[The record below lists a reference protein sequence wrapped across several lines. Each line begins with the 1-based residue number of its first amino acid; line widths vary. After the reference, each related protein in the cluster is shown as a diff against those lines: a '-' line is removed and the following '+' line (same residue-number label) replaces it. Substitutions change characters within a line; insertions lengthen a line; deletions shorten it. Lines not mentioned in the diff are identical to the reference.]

1 MRFRVLK
8 TINNNIVS
16 CLDENNREH
25 IVMGRGLGFGM
36 RTGQEIPEEQAEKI
50 FRITNRSDLERV
62 KELFASLP
70 HEQLEVCT
78 ELIQYACDTLK
89 RKLNDSIYYTL
100 SDHICFAIQRVQKG
114 LCYTNALST
123 EVRLFYPQEYA
134 IGCHAL
140 AEIERR
146 LGVHL
151 PEDEAASIALH
162 LVNAEYET
170 SLGITLEVTHALAEI
185 IEILEK
191 HPRFREVQDSI
202 YYDELMIH
210 LKLLALSLFSHRRDI
225 RKESGF
231 VQTIAVA
238 FPDASAFAATL
249 GLCLEKASGE
259 KITPEQQAYLT
270 VNLHRVMARWE

>member
-1 MRFRVLK
+1 MLFRVQK

-16 CLDENNREH
+16 CLDENGYEH

-36 RTGQEIPEEQAEKI
+36 RTGQKIAEEQAEKI
-50 FRITNRSDLERV
+50 FRITDRSDLERV
-62 KELFASLP
+62 KELFARVP

-100 SDHICFAIQRVQKG
+100 SDHICFAIQRVQEG
-114 LCYTNALST
+114 LCYSNALST

-140 AEIERR
+140 TEIERR

-170 SLGITLEVTHALAEI
+170 SLGITLEVTHALADMV
-185 IEILEK
+185 EILER
-191 HPRFREVQDSI
+191 HPKFHEVRTSI

-210 LKLLALSLFSHRRDI
+210 LKLLALSLFSHRRDA
-225 RKESGF
+225 RQESDF
-231 VQTIAVA
+231 VHTIATA
-238 FPDASAFAATL
+238 FPDAFAFAKTL
-249 GLCLEKASGE
+249 TSCLEKASNE